1 MIDESDIT
9 KAIEG
14 LADKLRIAETVNKK
28 HRKTIDTLVDKAN
41 QQTLRITELDDERQ
55 TWIDTAE
62 SREKELDLYKNRKIV
77 GTEMIND
84 YFGKIFEDVLDNF
97 LGHLHHSKKS
107 RVEELMALTDGQ
119 RKEIIQMR
127 TEFEAMIKATIDSY
141 TKDLGI
147 PS

>member
-55 TWIDTAE
+55 TLIDTA
-62 SREKELDLYKNRKIV
+62 YRK
-77 GTEMIND
+77 T
-84 YFGKIFEDVLDNF
+84 K
-97 LGHLHHSKKS
+97 HLTWERNAYEYSK
-107 RVEELMALTDGQ
+107 VY
-119 RKEIIQMR
+119 
-127 TEFEAMIKATIDSY
+127 DS
-141 TKDLGI
+141 I
-147 PS
+147 